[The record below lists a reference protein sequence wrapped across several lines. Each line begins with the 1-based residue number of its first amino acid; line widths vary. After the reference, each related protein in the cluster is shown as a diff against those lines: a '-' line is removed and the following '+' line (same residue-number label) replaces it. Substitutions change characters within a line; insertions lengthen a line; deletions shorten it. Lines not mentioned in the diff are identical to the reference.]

1 MARGLRPPERHGH
14 NVERAQRLWNA
25 HAFDLA
31 PVRLTQRTPV
41 TRNHDGTACTPMC
54 AAKSEH
60 ITGACSCLPC
70 TPGLAQDSRMTGH
83 STAARPMSHLAF
95 RAPVPAR
102 RPRRIKRGRGTF
114 LSPASRITRL
124 APAALAPH
132 GSIDRSA
139 PLPPLPPPPRKP
151 CAGSPRTVP
160 RASPW
165 RLHTDGRARAN
176 VAGTAT
182 GARARLLVRAR
193 TALERASIAIGYGD
207 ASPVFSYQN

>member
-31 PVRLTQRTPV
+31 PVRLTQRTHV

-54 AAKSEH
+54 ATKSEH

-95 RAPVPAR
+95 RAPAPAR

-132 GSIDRSA
+132 GSIARSV
-139 PLPPLPPPPRKP
+139 PLHPMPPPPRKP
-151 CAGSPRTVP
+151 LCRQSQ
-160 RASPW
+160 
-165 RLHTDGRARAN
+165 DC
-176 VAGTAT
+176 AT
-182 GARARLLVRAR
+182 GITLAAAHRRQSTSERGRHRNRRAGQAPGKGPNGAR
-193 TALERASIAIGYGD
+193 TRQHCDRLWRRK
-207 ASPVFSYQN
+207 PTF